1 MGFLWYAPV
10 FGKLWQKETGLTN
23 EDVQSGMGVTHGV
36 SFLMMLA
43 IAYFMGTGGYGAHLN
58 EGSIPHGAFHGMW
71 NAVRFAVPLLI
82 INYLY
87 QRRSLTLMLID
98 AAYAVAFFSVIGA
111 VIAALPLY
119 EAPPLTL
126 EDAQSALEGAQEYLK
141 EQQDALKIGRASC
154 RERV

>member
-1 MGFLWYAPV
+1 
-10 FGKLWQKETGLTN
+10 
-23 EDVQSGMGVTHGV
+23 
-36 SFLMMLA
+36 
-43 IAYFMGTGGYGAHLN
+43 
-58 EGSIPHGAFHGMW
+58 MW

-141 EQQDALKIGRASC
+141 EQQDALNALTGNK
-154 RERV
+154 